1 MAADLTFIQSRVHRH
16 LTAEMLE
23 AAAVDA
29 DISGLMVSG
38 SVARGD
44 AAEGSDLD
52 LYVLLKQG
60 CSREFYTGNYSGI
73 LLEIKYA
80 DYDKALDKLSRN
92 SMEMYNY
99 LDGRILYDPEGLMQK
114 LSDIATENYNGY
126 RSSRKDRKETA
137 HWLLSAK
144 TKMEAADSAGDS
156 LKASFVAST
165 TSYKILEA
173 FWHVNDKPMPPSGGV
188 LAHLKDLEIGAAL
201 LEDGMRR
208 LFLGSAEARVRAAL
222 EMIDYVHPL
231 LQNEF
236 N

>member
-1 MAADLTFIQSRVHRH
+1 
-16 LTAEMLE
+16 MLE
-23 AAAVDA
+23 AAVADA
-29 DISGLMVSG
+29 DVSGLMVSG

-52 LYVLLKQG
+52 LYVLLKKG
-60 CSREFYTGNYSGI
+60 CSRDFYTGNHSGI

-80 DYDKALDKLSRN
+80 DFDKALDKLNRN

-99 LDGRILYDPEGLMQK
+99 LDGHILYDPEGLVQK
-114 LSDIATENYNGY
+114 LSVIATENYNGY
-126 RSSRKDRKETA
+126 RSSRKDKKETA

-144 TKMEAADSAGDS
+144 TKMEAAAGAGDS

-173 FWHVNDKPMPPSGGV
+173 FWLVNHKPMPPSGGV
-188 LAHLKDLEIGAAL
+188 LAYLKDLEHGAAL
-201 LEDGMRR
+201 LEDWMSR

-222 EMIDYVHPL
+222 EMIDFVHPL
-231 LQNEF
+231 LQNET